1 MVTILIK
8 PLLYLMAFGQ
18 AAVLFASAIGLA
30 CGLLMRSVRASAW
43 LLTRAEG
50 PAALGIYL
58 RCTYAP
64 TNNHPLT
71 RCRAMVNRSSPF
83 PGSPTGHRELK

>member
-30 CGLLMRSVRASAW
+30 CWLLMRSVRATEW
-43 LLTRAEG
+43 LLTTGRRPRSSG
-50 PAALGIYL
+50 DYL

-64 TNNHPLT
+64 TNHPLLNPLL
-71 RCRAMVNRSSPF
+71 RN
-83 PGSPTGHRELK
+83 G

>member
-43 LLTRAEG
+43 LLTTGRR
-50 PAALGIYL
+50 P
-58 RCTYAP
+58 
-64 TNNHPLT
+64 
-71 RCRAMVNRSSPF
+71 RSS
-83 PGSPTGHRELK
+83 GDLPTLHLRSHQQPSLNPLPRNG

>member
-43 LLTRAEG
+43 LLTTGRRPRSYG
-50 PAALGIYL
+50 DLPTLHL
-58 RCTYAP
+58 RSHQP
-64 TNNHPLT
+64 SLNPLP
-71 RCRAMVNRSSPF
+71 RN
-83 PGSPTGHRELK
+83 G

>member
-30 CGLLMRSVRASAW
+30 CGVLMRSVQASAYW
-43 LLTRAEG
+43 PKAPQLWG
-50 PAALGIYL
+50 F
-58 RCTYAP
+58 TYAAP
-64 TNNHPLT
+64 TLP
-71 RCRAMVNRSSPF
+71 
-83 PGSPTGHRELK
+83 PTTIP